1 MFGTLHRIRLARHVS
16 HATLKAFLPRQRAF
30 MQQTGV
36 AFVPV
41 VSSDRADATFV
52 GCVYFHLLEDVLHEF
67 EELEAHRLTLT
78 HTLTLSLTLTLTLS
92 LSLALTLTLTTG
104 WPRSLRRPDSP
115 PTAPPHSRRSTPT
128 RLTLPKPPTQSTR
141 LARGRRAVRRR
152 HSTYYGE
159 VGRRA
164 RREVSQP

>member
-1 MFGTLHRIRLARHVS
+1 MFGTLHRIRLARRVN

-92 LSLALTLTLTTG
+92 LSLALTLTCYLYPIPCPLPWPGVLLNERTLTSERVEVTLACHLLFG
-104 WPRSLRRPDSP
+104 TYLLGKLALPALEATPGSLTPSCSRSP
-115 PTAPPHSRRSTPT
+115 AP
-128 RLTLPKPPTQSTR
+128 LP
-141 LARGRRAVRRR
+141 
-152 HSTYYGE
+152 
-159 VGRRA
+159 
-164 RREVSQP
+164 

>member
-52 GCVYFHLLEDVLHEF
+52 GCVYFHLLEDLLHEF

-92 LSLALTLTLTTG
+92 LTRA
-104 WPRSLRRPDSP
+104 
-115 PTAPPHSRRSTPT
+115 AST
-128 RLTLPKPPTQSTR
+128 S
-141 LARGRRAVRRR
+141 
-152 HSTYYGE
+152 GE
-159 VGRRA
+159 LKRF
-164 RREVSQP
+164 